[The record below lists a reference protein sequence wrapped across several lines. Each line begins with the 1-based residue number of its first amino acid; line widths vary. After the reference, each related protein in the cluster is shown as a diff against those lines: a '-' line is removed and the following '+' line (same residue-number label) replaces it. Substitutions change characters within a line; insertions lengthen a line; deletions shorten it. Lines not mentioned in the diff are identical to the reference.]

1 MGWQS
6 DCRVNSFLNI
16 YLSKPNNKKSFMIDI
31 QGKNIPEK
39 LFVRINGKVYKNFN
53 IYNDKIYIRSMVTN
67 NYNLFI
73 YDTNHNK
80 DFYIEE
86 IKLK

>member
-16 YLSKPNNKKSFMIDI
+16 YLSKPNNKKWFMIDI
-31 QGKNIPEK
+31 QGKNIPKK